1 MSGASMSLR
10 SCFRRLILVPQPAD
24 SALVG
29 MPNFRRLCFFYF
41 QSEKTKQRYK
51 KGTLIQMY
59 KRIII
64 TL

>member
-24 SALVG
+24 PALVG
-29 MPNFRRLCFFYF
+29 MPNFRCLCFFYF
-41 QSEKTKQRYK
+41 PSEKSKQRYK